1 MKLILSGYNTM
12 HYTFLS
18 CPALANNF
26 PSVEKWQQTTFP
38 LLLRIELTSLKLK
51 PEMSRN
57 RHCYGQFEK
66 SNSARNWKYCLLFEA
81 SAACSEE
88 FLFKVPNKSLPS
100 PSSWDK
106 KDSTLSS
113 KEPTSAKCSM
123 SSCKEIESQNTGN
136 R

>member
-1 MKLILSGYNTM
+1 MKLILARYKTM
-12 HYTFLS
+12 DYTFLS

-51 PEMSRN
+51 PEMLRN
-57 RHCYGQFEK
+57 KHCCGQFEQN
-66 SNSARNWKYCLLFEA
+66 NSGRNWKHCLPFEA

-100 PSSWDK
+100 PSSGDK

-123 SSCKEIESQNTGN
+123 SSCREM
-136 R
+136 